1 MEKYSH
7 VQKARAAPQKARTPT
22 LPEGTQ
28 RGLVLLEWEEGCVC
42 VKKTT
47 QTAYMKFLKMVF
59 WSSFISTIHLHV
71 LNKILYFSL
80 GLQDTVR

>member
-1 MEKYSH
+1 MSRRQELLHRRLAHQHCLKGH
-7 VQKARAAPQKARTPT
+7 KEVWCCLNGK
-22 LPEGTQ
+22 
-28 RGLVLLEWEEGCVC
+28 RGVC
-42 VKKTT
+42 VSKKLP